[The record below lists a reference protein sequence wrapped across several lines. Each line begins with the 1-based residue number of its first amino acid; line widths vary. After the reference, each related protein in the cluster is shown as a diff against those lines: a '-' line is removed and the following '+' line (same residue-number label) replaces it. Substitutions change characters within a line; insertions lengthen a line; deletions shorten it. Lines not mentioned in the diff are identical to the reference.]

1 MEFGDI
7 VYIGFISGLMSAA
20 IIIIVA
26 NIFLEGI
33 VSTFRDRMRE
43 LANDQEDIVD
53 CYIVFTK
60 DGMFM
65 YSKDDNEFIAQGE
78 SWEELNKNTKARFP
92 DSMFNVPTSE
102 IKKAMDYK
110 K

>member
-7 VYIGFISGLMSAA
+7 IYIGFISGLMSAA
-20 IIIIVA
+20 IIIIAA
-26 NIFLEGI
+26 NIFLEG
-33 VSTFRDRMRE
+33 VVNTFRERMRE
-43 LANDQEDIVD
+43 TLDNQEEIID

-78 SWEELNKNTKARFP
+78 TWEELNKNTKARFP

-102 IKKAMDYK
+102 IKKAMSFEK
-110 K
+110 